1 MQGLRWET
9 KTLQDFYLKSV
20 LRNSNNKFFQEIFGH
35 FLPMFG
41 QKGEFSKKTG
51 FC

>member
-1 MQGLRWET
+1 MQGLRWEYL
-9 KTLQDFYLKSV
+9 KYLKYLKSV